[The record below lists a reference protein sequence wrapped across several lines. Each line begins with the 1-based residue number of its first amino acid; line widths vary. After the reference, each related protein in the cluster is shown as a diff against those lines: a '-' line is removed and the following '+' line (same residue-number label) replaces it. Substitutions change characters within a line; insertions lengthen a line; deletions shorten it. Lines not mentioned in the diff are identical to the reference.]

1 MRRGKA
7 ILILSIVT
15 LGLVGCSQG
24 KTADVSSISIEKDG
38 SVTHQIIG
46 QFEQN
51 YYETDG
57 LEALATER
65 VNEYCAD
72 NGDGCVSLQ
81 SMKEQDNTIQIDLKY
96 SEPEAYSGFNNR
108 ELYVGTLE
116 EADNRGY
123 AMEKIAF
130 VSDKGEPAELGYIEH
145 PDSKRVIVIA
155 TKPGEEIDVNTYG
168 RVLYIIQSADS
179 AVEVSFKG
187 KKSVHIANPAQENN
201 AGAKETLSYIIFE
214 G

>member
-81 SMKEQDNTIQIDLKY
+81 SMKEQDNTIQIDLK
-96 SEPEAYSGFNNR
+96 
-108 ELYVGTLE
+108 T
-116 EADNRGY
+116 
-123 AMEKIAF
+123 
-130 VSDKGEPAELGYIEH
+130 
-145 PDSKRVIVIA
+145 
-155 TKPGEEIDVNTYG
+155 
-168 RVLYIIQSADS
+168 VLLQFRMTI
-179 AVEVSFKG
+179 K
-187 KKSVHIANPAQENN
+187 
-201 AGAKETLSYIIFE
+201 
-214 G
+214 